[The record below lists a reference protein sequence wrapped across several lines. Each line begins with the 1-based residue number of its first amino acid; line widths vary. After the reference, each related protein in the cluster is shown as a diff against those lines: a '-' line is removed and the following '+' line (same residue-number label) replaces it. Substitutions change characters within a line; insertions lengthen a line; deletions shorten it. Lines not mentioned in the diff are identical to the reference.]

1 MKEREPLNFA
11 STTRAP
17 PVGRRCAIL
26 GGGIFNR
33 NYGEFSTGVDT
44 RRLAQG
50 WRPEDLLSA
59 SESCDGEHFTS
70 PVTAVELGTCNG
82 PVFDDCSDATVRRI
96 FARSSSKPL
105 FFQPP
110 SVSAGMLLCWL

>member
-33 NYGEFSTGVDT
+33 NYGEFSTGVDSPQEQCAES
-44 RRLAQG
+44 RISNGLFAAIAQAGCDPHDCIGRLVVLDAFTAK
-50 WRPEDLLSA
+50 LS
-59 SESCDGEHFTS
+59 
-70 PVTAVELGTCNG
+70 
-82 PVFDDCSDATVRRI
+82 
-96 FARSSSKPL
+96 
-105 FFQPP
+105 
-110 SVSAGMLLCWL
+110 